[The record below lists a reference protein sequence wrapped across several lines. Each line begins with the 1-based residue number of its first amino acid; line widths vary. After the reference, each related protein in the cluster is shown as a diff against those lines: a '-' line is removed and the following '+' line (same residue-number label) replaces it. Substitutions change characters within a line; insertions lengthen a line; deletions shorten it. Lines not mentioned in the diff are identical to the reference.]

1 MKALRE
7 GFTTG
12 SCAAAAA
19 LACCLW
25 KRDGVCPERVSIVV
39 PEGRTYAPEIA
50 AHEDGR
56 CGVIKDSGDDPD
68 ITNGMEVIA
77 AVDLAE
83 GEGGISFRAG
93 EGVGVV
99 TQPGLKIPVGE
110 AAINPVPRRMI
121 EDAVRSVYPTRAACV
136 TVSIPGGEE
145 IAKKTFNPR
154 LGIEGGLSVLGTSG
168 IVRPM
173 SEEALK
179 DSLVEELKMRV
190 AQGHAHLIY
199 TFGNQGEEAMRA
211 LFPGLPVVQVSNEI
225 GFMLD
230 AAAELGV
237 ARVLL
242 GGHPGKLAKVA
253 AGVMQT
259 HSHTA
264 DGRREAIVT
273 QLALMAAPLGLIEAV
288 YAGNTTDAAIAAI
301 RAAGFDAV
309 WDRLAAAAQRY
320 CSLRVRGKMRI
331 DVAFVDGQGRLLGRF
346 DEAAGAR
353 PDALREVLT

>member
-25 KRDGVCPERVSIVV
+25 QRDGVCPERVRIVV
-39 PEGRTYAPEIA
+39 PEGRAYAPVIA
-50 AHEDGR
+50 PHEGGR

-68 ITNGMEVIA
+68 ITGGMEVIA
-77 AVDLAE
+77 QVALGE
-83 GEGGISFRAG
+83 GEGPISFRAG

-110 AAINPVPRRMI
+110 AAINPVPRRTI
-121 EDAVRSVYPTRAACV
+121 EEAVRSVYGSRAACV
-136 TVSIPGGEE
+136 TISIPGGEE
-145 IAKKTFNPR
+145 VARKTFNPR

-168 IVRPM
+168 VVRPM
-173 SEEALK
+173 SEAALK
-179 DSLVEELKMRV
+179 ESLVEELNMRV
-190 AQGHAHLIY
+190 AQGHRFIIY

-211 LFPGLPVVQVSNEI
+211 LFPGLPIVQVSNEI

-230 AAAELGV
+230 AALERGV

-264 DGRREAIVT
+264 DARREAIVT
-273 QLALMAAPLGLIEAV
+273 HLAFMGAPVEILRQIYEAV
-288 YAGNTTDAAIAAI
+288 TTDTAI
-301 RAAGFDAV
+301 RLIDENGLNEV
-309 WDRLAAAAQRY
+309 WDRLAESAWRY
-320 CSLRVRGKMRI
+320 FSLRVRVEMELEI
-331 DVAFVDGQGRLLGRF
+331 I
-346 DEAAGAR
+346 
-353 PDALREVLT
+353 

>member
-25 KRDGVCPERVSIVV
+25 QRDGACPERVSIVV
-39 PEGRTYAPEIA
+39 PEGRTYAPEIV

-68 ITNGMEVIA
+68 ITGGMEIIA
-77 AVDLAE
+77 AVDLSE
-83 GEGGISFRAG
+83 EEGGISFRAG

-121 EDAVRSVYPTRAACV
+121 EDAVRSVFGPRAACV

-145 IAKKTFNPR
+145 VAKKTFNPR

-179 DSLVEELKMRV
+179 DSLVEELKMRL
-190 AQGHAHLIY
+190 AQGHTHLIY

-211 LFPGLPVVQVSNEI
+211 LFPGLPIVQVSNEI

-264 DGRREAIVT
+264 DARREAIVT
-273 QLALMAAPLGLIEAV
+273 QLALMGAPVSLMRKV
-288 YAGNTTDAAIAAI
+288 YEGVTTDVAVAQIEE
-301 RAAGFDAV
+301 AGYGAV
-309 WDRLAAAAQRY
+309 WDQVALAAKRY
-320 CSLRVRGKMRI
+320 CSARVRDEILI
-331 DVAFVDGQGRLLGRF
+331 DVVVADASGRVLGKCI
-346 DEAAGAR
+346 EGAK
-353 PDALREVLT
+353 